1 MLDAVNVNLSYG
13 RSPVLVNVDLRV
25 GGGEIVAV
33 VGPSGAGKSSLLLCL
48 CGLVVPQDGYVEV
61 DGTRMSA
68 APTRVRDRMRR
79 RKFGFVFQ
87 FGDLVPE
94 LTMLE
99 NVCLP
104 LRLLGKSYRESVP
117 TGLAQM
123 KALGVEHLAEKA
135 VTDVSGGELQRAA
148 ICRAL
153 VHRPPVVLADE
164 PTGALDERNSELVFE
179 QLLRHA
185 RNARASV
192 VLVTH
197 QSSLAAQAD
206 RTLRIE
212 SGSVVP
218 DR

>member
-1 MLDAVNVNLSYG
+1 MGYG
-13 RSPVLVNVDLRV
+13 KDPVLVHVDLCV
-25 GGGEIVAV
+25 GEGEVVAV

-48 CGLVVPQDGYVEV
+48 CGLLVPQDGFVEL
-61 DGTRMSA
+61 DGVRLSSA
-68 APTRVRDRMRR
+68 STRVRDGMRR

-104 LRLLGKSYRESVP
+104 LRLLGRTYRESVRS
-117 TGLAQM
+117 GMAQM
-123 KALGVEHLAEKA
+123 QALGIDHLADQA
-135 VTDVSGGELQRAA
+135 VTAVSGGELQRAA

-164 PTGALDERNSELVFE
+164 PTGALDERNSGLVFE
-179 QLLRHA
+179 QLLHHA
-185 RNARASV
+185 RDAGAAV

-197 QSSLAAQAD
+197 QSSLAARAD
-206 RTLRIE
+206 RVVRIE
-212 SGSVVP
+212 SGSLVP
-218 DR
+218 GL